1 MLVVGYLSY
10 TATESRIVQIRIS
23 DAWVLYT
30 SDLKRP
36 KTVQVTEKE
45 QFNSREW
52 NVTFC
57 FNKAVVG
64 IETIFP
70 FSAY

>member
-1 MLVVGYLSY
+1 MLVVGYLSN

-23 DAWVLYT
+23 YAWVLYT

-45 QFNSREW
+45 QLITVQLKEERVSIIP
-52 NVTFC
+52 V
-57 FNKAVVG
+57 
-64 IETIFP
+64 
-70 FSAY
+70 